1 MAGHRTISWY
11 QSSIII
17 KLSWYLG
24 KNNVA
29 RRNEWRN
36 GGAPWRVP
44 GGGVKTGTFAQ
55 HPYLASTWV
64 WLNSVTQ
71 SHYKQIVFQ
80 LSYLAQ
86 LTLSCVSAAKY
97 SRKLVETDLCS
108 LCKSALTFNMHEFFA
123 IKQVVA
129 EHISH

>member
-1 MAGHRTISWY
+1 M
-11 QSSIII
+11 
-17 KLSWYLG
+17 
-24 KNNVA
+24 
-29 RRNEWRN
+29 WRGGTN
-36 GGAPWRVP
+36 GGMVELHGGCRE
-44 GGGVKTGTFAQ
+44 GGVKTGTFAQ

-108 LCKSALTFNMHEFFA
+108 LFKSALTFNMHEFFA
-123 IKQVVA
+123 IKQVFD